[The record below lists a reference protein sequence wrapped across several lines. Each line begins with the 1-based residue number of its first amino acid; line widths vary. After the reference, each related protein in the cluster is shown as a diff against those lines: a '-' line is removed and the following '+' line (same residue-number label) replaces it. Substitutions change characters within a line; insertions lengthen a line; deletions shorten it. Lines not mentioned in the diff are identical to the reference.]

1 MSSPVGVPDLLAH
14 LRMGK
19 SQKATRQAFD
29 RASLELATGE
39 KSDRFKASGGD
50 TTRLDAIERSIS
62 RIDTRQPLTGLAA
75 NRAAAAQLALG
86 TVAGAVDTIGVDLL
100 NSVETINKG
109 SLDLVLKSAE
119 QAFEQTIS
127 TLNTN
132 FGGRYLFSGA
142 ATGTAP
148 FKSAAEI
155 VAGLQAALAD
165 DTFPPAPAT
174 PIPTPLSQTDAEAK
188 IQAFFNDTSNFY
200 KGSAIPSAPVE
211 LRDGRRLDYAVNV
224 GYSTTEADATATPP
238 KVAEKNDAIRSV
250 LRDLATVLVV
260 RDAGAS
266 LDPGTADATEQAL
279 YKSAGAGLLKGVS
292 QITELRAQLGVAEQ
306 TIEKAQAA
314 DAAERSALEKAR
326 AKIVARDPYDAATE
340 VAQLENQL
348 QSIYAMTARSAQLSL
363 VNFLR

>member
-62 RIDTRQPLTGLAA
+62 RIDVRQPLTGLAA

-100 NSVETINKG
+100 NSVETISKG
-109 SLDLVLKSAE
+109 SLDLVIKSAE
-119 QAFEQTIS
+119 QALEQTIS
-127 TLNTN
+127 TLNTG

-148 FKSAAEI
+148 FRSAADI
-155 VAGLQAALAD
+155 LTGLKDALAARAIAD
-165 DTFPPAPAT
+165 GA
-174 PIPTPLSQTDAEAK
+174 PLSLATAK
-188 IQAFFNDTSNFY
+188 DEIAKFFETSSNFY
-200 KGSAIPSAPVE
+200 KGSATPSAPVE

-224 GYSTTEADATATPP
+224 GHSTTEEDLAATPP
-238 KVAEKNDAIRSV
+238 KVAEKNDAIRAV
-250 LRDLATVLVV
+250 LRDLATVVV
-260 RDAGAS
+260 LRDAKGS
-266 LDPGTADATEQAL
+266 LDPATADATEQAL
-279 YKSAGAGLLKGVS
+279 YKTAGEGLLKGVS
-292 QITELRAQLGVAEQ
+292 GLTDLRALLGVAEQ

-314 DAAERSALEKAR
+314 DAAERSALEQAR

-348 QSIYAMTARSAQLSL
+348 QAIYAMTARSAQLSL